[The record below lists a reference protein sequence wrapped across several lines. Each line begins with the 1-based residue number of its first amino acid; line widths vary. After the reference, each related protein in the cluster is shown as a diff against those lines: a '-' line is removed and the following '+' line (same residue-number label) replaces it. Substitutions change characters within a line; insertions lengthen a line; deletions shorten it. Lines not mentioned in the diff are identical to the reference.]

1 MDTSVLREERPQ
13 RTETSPLAP
22 APTCPLLEGP
32 AGSDGTYTKPP
43 WPAAL
48 LLSQA
53 PTASD
58 PFFVTP
64 PHSRSTDKEMRLT
77 EGDLPEGDL
86 PEGTQLTLPTPSLCP
101 VKCQLLGK
109 ASRAVLAAGG
119 ALNLES
125 GGPGSGP
132 PSLLGNHVA

>member
-1 MDTSVLREERPQ
+1 MDTSVLREERLQ

-43 WPAAL
+43 GRPRGAAL
-48 LLSQA
+48 LLSQV

-86 PEGTQLTLPTPSLCP
+86 PEGTQLMPPAPRVLLSVSYLERPAGRSL
-101 VKCQLLGK
+101 QQEE
-109 ASRAVLAAGG
+109 R
-119 ALNLES
+119 
-125 GGPGSGP
+125 
-132 PSLLGNHVA
+132 

>member
-1 MDTSVLREERPQ
+1 M
-13 RTETSPLAP
+13 
-22 APTCPLLEGP
+22 
-32 AGSDGTYTKPP
+32 
-43 WPAAL
+43 

-86 PEGTQLTLPTPSLCP
+86 PEGTQLMPPAPRVLLSVSYLERPAGRSL
-101 VKCQLLGK
+101 QQEE
-109 ASRAVLAAGG
+109 R
-119 ALNLES
+119 
-125 GGPGSGP
+125 
-132 PSLLGNHVA
+132 